1 MWTNV
6 ALFST
11 IVGSIWFLSMV
22 RESGAQQTSP
32 HTLSRALWFSPRP
45 RSRICDLALQLES
58 VPQSLS
64 VKTAFQRAKNF
75 NESHANLP
83 TKGTKRHKI
92 HTLNN
97 QPTNQPTQPNQS
109 TNQNSQTSTTKKTQ
123 LSLFLTPLQKQ
134 TINKSRDKCCKLRQ

>member
-97 QPTNQPTQPNQS
+97 QPTNQPNP
-109 TNQNSQTSTTKKTQ
+109 TNRPIKTPKQAPQKKHSC
-123 LSLFLTPLQKQ
+123 LSF
-134 TINKSRDKCCKLRQ
+134 